1 MVVVDGI
8 FLILFDIL
16 EIRDGIFCGS
26 FFRFLLVDGKTLVI
40 FDVAE
45 WVFVTIV
52 EDDFICLTSELK
64 ISGERCC
71 LSVCSWYFLLSSM
84 ICKGVF

>member
-1 MVVVDGI
+1 VVVVDGI

-16 EIRDGIFCGS
+16 ETRDGIFCGS

-45 WVFVTIV
+45 
-52 EDDFICLTSELK
+52 
-64 ISGERCC
+64 
-71 LSVCSWYFLLSSM
+71 
-84 ICKGVF
+84 